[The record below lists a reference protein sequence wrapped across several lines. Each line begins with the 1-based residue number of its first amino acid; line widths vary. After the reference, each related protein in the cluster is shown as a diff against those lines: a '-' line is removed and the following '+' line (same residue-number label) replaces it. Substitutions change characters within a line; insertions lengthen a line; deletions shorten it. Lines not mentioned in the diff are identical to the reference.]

1 MNGNELI
8 TAVDRGLKL
17 RVVVSNNGSYGTI
30 RTHQQRH
37 FPHRVSGTDLANPGF
52 AKLAEAFGARGFR
65 IEHARDAAG
74 IVEQAMSVEGPVL
87 IEVCSDPDLSVER
100 SLKWD

>member
-8 TAVDRGLKL
+8 TAVDRGLNI

-37 FPHRVSGTDLANPGF
+37 FPSRVSGTDLANPNF
-52 AKLAEAFGARGFR
+52 AHLAEAFGARGFR
-65 IEHARDAAG
+65 IEHSKDAAE
-74 IVEQAMSVEGPVL
+74 IVERAMATEGPVV
-87 IEVCSDPDLSVER
+87 IEVCSHPDMSVER